1 MVTLLG
7 KKPQV
12 SRHRK
17 CRRIAL
23 VDVTDVRN
31 ELAQKFHDHRSCWS
45 WRASGLGTFGRA
57 QRRVTR
63 FLLDAEL
70 VGLVAA
76 EVFDRTR
83 RG

>member
-23 VDVTDVRN
+23 VDVTD
-31 ELAQKFHDHRSCWS
+31 
-45 WRASGLGTFGRA
+45 ASQMA
-57 QRRVTR
+57 RVVMTMMP
-63 FLLDAEL
+63 LK
-70 VGLVAA
+70 
-76 EVFDRTR
+76 
-83 RG
+83 

>member
-1 MVTLLG
+1 MEIVLVLNWWA
-7 KKPQV
+7 V
-12 SRHRK
+12 
-17 CRRIAL
+17 AL
-23 VDVTDVRN
+23 RGV
-31 ELAQKFHDHRSCWS
+31 LAI
-45 WRASGLGTFGRA
+45 LFG
-57 QRRVTR
+57 RRVTR

>member
-12 SRHRK
+12 VS
-17 CRRIAL
+17 
-23 VDVTDVRN
+23 
-31 ELAQKFHDHRSCWS
+31 F
-45 WRASGLGTFGRA
+45 
-57 QRRVTR
+57 
-63 FLLDAEL
+63 LDAKL